1 MSHGNRGECLYTGRI
16 YIFLLPCAV
25 CSEVNTKCANT
36 FSYKQK
42 MCRYS
47 YRHIS
52 IINFSVRC
60 YKERLRLVYTYFL
73 FILFQN
79 FSTLMK
85 NKQLMFVSLDALTGF
100 LTVVGGSLGKDNG
113 LDEKRKWNEFGRCK

>member
-1 MSHGNRGECLYTGRI
+1 
-16 YIFLLPCAV
+16 
-25 CSEVNTKCANT
+25 
-36 FSYKQK
+36 

-52 IINFSVRC
+52 IINFSIRY
-60 YKERLRLVYTYFL
+60 YKERLHLVYTYFL

-85 NKQLMFVSLDALTGF
+85 NKQLMFVGLDALTGF
-100 LTVVGGSLGKDNG
+100 ITVVGGSLGKDNG
-113 LDEKRKWNEFGRCK
+113 LDEKRKWNEYGECR